1 MQRLLEQAQSSR
13 APMQRL
19 ADRASAIFVPTVLAL
34 AALTFTV
41 WAIAENTN
49 GHHEGFARALSIAIA
64 VLIIACPCA
73 MGLAVPAAITV
84 SIGRAAQSGLLIKG
98 GEALERLATV
108 DTIALDKTGTLTE
121 GRPRIAAF
129 VLAHTATLPAETLLA
144 YAAAAERLST
154 HPLAQAV
161 VAYADSQQTS
171 VLSNTLDSAMNLS
184 S

>member
-34 AALTFTV
+34 AAITFAAWCFYDTP
-41 WAIAENTN
+41 
-49 GHHEGFARALSIAIA
+49 ARALSIAIA

-84 SIGRAAQSGLLIKG
+84 SIGAAARQGLLIKG

-108 DTIALDKTGTLTE
+108 DTLALDKTGTLTE
-121 GRPRIAAF
+121 GRPRIASF
-129 VLAHTATLPAETLLA
+129 VPSPDATLDTATMLA
-144 YAAAAERLST
+144 T
-154 HPLAQAV
+154 P
-161 VAYADSQQTS
+161 
-171 VLSNTLDSAMNLS
+171 
-184 S
+184 